1 LGKPYQSELTKLAAT
16 YAWALHEDTACLS
29 TFVRESAESN
39 LYVTGS
45 GGSYSAAAFA
55 AFLTQFAAG
64 QHGSAVTPLELCS
77 LPHIR
82 RSSVLIFSAGGN
94 NSDILAAFQ
103 SAVSREPLALGIVCL
118 RPDSKL
124 ARQASLY
131 EFVQVFAHGAPA
143 GKDGFLATNSLLAFF
158 TLAHRIYCPGRNL
171 PPNYEQLRSLCDYSA
186 KDAESVLSR
195 ESLVVLYGPSTKAAA
210 LDLESKMSEAA
221 LVSVQLADYR
231 NFAHG
236 RHHWIAKKGKQTGV
250 VAFVSPDDADLSR
263 RTLRFVQGLCPSL
276 MIETTAVGSIASIAC
291 LPSVFELTGLAGKM
305 RKIDPGRPGVPEFG
319 RRIYN
324 LPLKRK
330 RSLPG
335 GSPDFQTVIERK
347 LESLP
352 NPETTEQR
360 ELWRRGA
367 VSYLRQI
374 QEATF
379 RTIVCDFDNTLCG
392 LPERFG
398 QLRKD
403 VTAQLERLVQC
414 GIRIGVATGRGKS
427 VRTQMQQSLKQ
438 SLWAHFTVAYYNGAE
453 IASLADNS
461 RPAKD
466 TKPDEWF
473 DALSRSIASD
483 KLLAQC
489 SSITTRAQQVT
500 LEPRMGISLEWLWRE
515 AVRSVTENGSW
526 GKAKVIHSTR
536 SVDIVD
542 QKTSKTVLL
551 DAFAAEGIA
560 ADAVLCIGDLGRFPG
575 NDFELLRHP
584 HSLSCDKSSN
594 ALDECWNLAPAGF
607 RGVQATLYYLSLL
620 KKVKGGVK
628 LRLPDLR

>member
-1 LGKPYQSELTKLAAT
+1 MGKPYQSELTKLAAT
-16 YAWALHEDTACLS
+16 YAWALHEDSACLS

-45 GGSYSAAAFA
+45 GGSYSAAAFV
-55 AFLTQFAAG
+55 AFITRFAAG
-64 QHGSAVTPLELCS
+64 QQGSAVTPLELSSISDMRC
-77 LPHIR
+77 
-82 RSSVLIFSAGGN
+82 SSVLIFSAGGN

-103 SAVSREPLALGIVCL
+103 SAISREPVALGIVCL

-131 EFVQVFAHGAPA
+131 EFVQIWAHGSPA

-158 TLAHRIYCPGRNL
+158 TVAHRMYCPAKKL
-171 PPNYEQLRSLCDYSA
+171 PPNYEQLRSLCHYSA

-221 LVSVQLADYR
+221 LGSVQLADYR

-236 RHHWIAKKGKQTGV
+236 RHHWIAKRGKQTGV
-250 VAFVSPDDADLSR
+250 VAFVSPDEADLSR
-263 RTLRFVQGLCPSL
+263 RTLRLVQDACPSV
-276 MIETTAVGSIASIAC
+276 IVETSAAGSVASVAC
-291 LPSVFELTGLAGKM
+291 LPSVFELTGLAGQM

-324 LPLKRK
+324 LPLKQK
-330 RSLPG
+330 RSSPG
-335 GSPDFQTVIERK
+335 RAPDFETVIERK
-347 LESLP
+347 MESLP
-352 NPETTEQR
+352 VIETTEQR
-360 ELWRRGA
+360 EFWRQGA
-367 VSYLRQI
+367 VSYLHRI
-374 QEATF
+374 QQATF

-403 VTAQLERLVQC
+403 VTAQLERLARC

-427 VRTQMQQSLKQ
+427 VRTQMQQSLTQ

-453 IASLADNS
+453 IANLEDNS
-461 RPAKD
+461 RPATD
-466 TKPDEWF
+466 NKPDAWF
-473 DALSRSIASD
+473 GALSGSIASD
-483 KLLAQC
+483 KLLAQFSC
-489 SSITTRAQQVT
+489 ITTRAQQIT
-500 LEPRMGISLEWLWRE
+500 LEPKAGVSLEWLWRE
-515 AVRSVTENGSW
+515 ALRSVTENGQY

-551 DAFAAEGIA
+551 DAFVTEGIA
-560 ADAVLCIGDLGRFPG
+560 ADAILCIGDLGRFPG
-575 NDFELLRHP
+575 NDFELLRHRY
-584 HSLSCDKSSN
+584 SLSCDKSSN
-594 ALDECWNLAPAGF
+594 VLDQCWNFAPAGF

-620 KKVKGGVK
+620 KKVRGGVK